1 MAARFGLGGRP
12 PYIHTNLQYKTI
24 QEGAVSV
31 LHWKRGPERPL
42 ISILSILHLS
52 PAGPR
57 RVAGRELM
65 RLLLLALMAAAAG
78 HAASTQHYNVTGTID
93 VFTDENT

>member
-1 MAARFGLGGRP
+1 MASRALSVKVRVASAARFGGRP
-12 PYIHTNLQYKTI
+12 YSIKPYRKGQFLFYIGNEAPHKYT
-24 QEGAVSV
+24 
-31 LHWKRGPERPL
+31 PPL
-42 ISILSILHLS
+42 P

>member
-1 MAARFGLGGRP
+1 MASRALSVKVRVASAARFGGRP
-12 PYIHTNLQYKTI
+12 YSIKPYRKGQFLFYIGNEAPHHSKYT
-24 QEGAVSV
+24 
-31 LHWKRGPERPL
+31 PL
-42 ISILSILHLS
+42 P

-65 RLLLLALMAAAAG
+65 RLLLLALMEAAAG

>member
-1 MAARFGLGGRP
+1 
-12 PYIHTNLQYKTI
+12 
-24 QEGAVSV
+24 
-31 LHWKRGPERPL
+31 
-42 ISILSILHLS
+42 
-52 PAGPR
+52 
-57 RVAGRELM
+57 M

>member
-1 MAARFGLGGRP
+1 VAGQCGAVRRP
-12 PYIHTNLQYKTI
+12 PSICIFILIYSIKPYRKGQFLFYIGNEAPHHSKYT
-24 QEGAVSV
+24 
-31 LHWKRGPERPL
+31 PL
-42 ISILSILHLS
+42 P

-65 RLLLLALMAAAAG
+65 RLLLLALMEAAAG